1 MTRKDYILI
10 AEALRDA
17 IKELAKREGDGELL
31 SAGAMLA
38 ASELSYRLQDDN
50 PRFDRA
56 RFLSAVLAPQ

>member
-10 AEALRDA
+10 ADALREA
-17 IKELAKREGDGELL
+17 IAELAKRDAGELL